1 MKEKI
6 AMMAEGKPRND
17 YVFKEILPNIPS
29 FLSLE
34 NANTVHVGW
43 SSDREVLRITALIRS
58 NALQMLRNRKRKM
71 QSKNWRERGAIV
83 AGSPVG
89 SEDRAMAAETPDDF
103 DMLEEGEDMEEDDDD
118 DEEEEGEGDM
128 AVDEEDIRD
137 EDGNDIE
144 EE

>member
-6 AMMAEGKPRND
+6 AMIAEGKPRHD
-17 YVFKEILPNIPS
+17 YVFEEILPNIPP

-34 NANTVHVGW
+34 NASAAHVGW
-43 SSDREVLRITALIRS
+43 SADREVLRITAVIRS

-71 QSKNWRERGAIV
+71 QSKDWRERGGIV

-89 SEDRAMAAETPDDF
+89 SEIRGMAVETPDDF
-103 DMLEEGEDMEEDDDD
+103 DMLEEGEDMEEEEE
-118 DEEEEGEGDM
+118 DEEEGDM

-137 EDGNDIE
+137 EEGNDIE